1 MLDFLITA
9 IKFIFLLGFLVLIHE
24 GGHFLVAK
32 LFKVKVNEF
41 SIGFGKK
48 IFGKQKGET
57 LYALRAV
64 PLGGFVMLE
73 GEEEESNDPRAFNN
87 KSVWKRML
95 IIAAGGVVNIIFGL
109 AVYFIIAMSLG
120 NYYSMVISEPVQG
133 YAAQQA
139 GIQVG
144 DELISANGQRLRLKT
159 DLDNAVNN
167 AQENTIQFVIKR
179 NNEYI
184 NVDIKPTKLEDGR
197 YVIGVN
203 LKPAESNLANNIY
216 YGFWNTAN
224 FSASIVSNVKDL
236 LTGGVK
242 TDQLMGPIGIS
253 TMVSQTD
260 GLLEFVYLLALI
272 SLSLGVTNLLP
283 FPPLDGGKLV
293 LLLIEAIRRKKLSME
308 LELNIQ
314 AAGFVLMI
322 LLSIYVAYND
332 ILRIF

>member
-48 IFGKQKGET
+48 LIGRQKGET

-73 GEEEESNDPRAFNN
+73 GEEEESSDPRAFNN

-95 IIAAGGVVNIIFGL
+95 IIAAGGVVNILFGL
-109 AVYFIIAMSLG
+109 LVYFIIAMNLG
-120 NYYSMVISEPVQG
+120 NYYSMVVSEPVQG

-159 DLDNAVNN
+159 DLDNAINKSQGDIV
-167 AQENTIQFVIKR
+167 QFEIKR

-184 NVDIKPTKLEDGR
+184 NLEIKPTQIEDGR

-203 LKPAESNLANNIY
+203 LEPAENSLSNKIY
-216 YGFWNTAN
+216 YGFWNTVN
-224 FSASIVSNVKDL
+224 FSASIVNNVKEL
-236 LTGGVK
+236 FTGGVK

-253 TMVSQTD
+253 TVVSQTN
-260 GLLEFVYLLALI
+260 GLLEFIYILALI